1 MSDRD
6 VYVDKMKAKI
16 DEWNADLAKLEARS
30 REVEADMRL
39 KYDQQLKDLREQR
52 ERAEEQLKEMQQA
65 GEESWKRMRDG
76 MESAWDEMARAFRE
90 ASDRFRG

>member
-6 VYVDKMKAKI
+6 VYVEKMKAKI

-39 KYDQQLKDLREQR
+39 KYDQQIKELREHR
-52 ERAEEQLKEMQQA
+52 ERMEERMKEFQRA
-65 GEESWKRMRDG
+65 GEESWKRMREG

-90 ASDRFRG
+90 AADRFR

>member
-30 REVEADMRL
+30 REAEADMRL
-39 KYDQQLKDLREQR
+39 KYDKQVQELREQR
-52 ERAEEQLKEMQQA
+52 EKAEERLKELQRA
-65 GEESWKRMRDG
+65 SEESWKRMRDG
-76 MESAWDEMARAFRE
+76 MEAAWDDMTRAFRE
-90 ASDRFRG
+90 AADRFR